1 MSILLAQ
8 NPRPLKAALLLGGAL
23 TALLIHAPAQAQ
35 TWQGG
40 DNQWS
45 NPSNWSGGAVPG
57 SLPFT
62 FITGPVATPVIDAET
77 AATNI
82 LFVGSLGTADLTIR
96 NGGLLTSSSVVVG
109 NSTNNAALPGIANE
123 TGTVTVTGDGSK
135 WTADS
140 ITLGLYGH
148 GVLNVVAGGEVVSDQ
163 TVALGA
169 TALSQG
175 TLNVSGADSRFEVT
189 SHGLLIGADGKG
201 VFTLSDG
208 AKAYSTSGALGV
220 NATARG
226 EATIE
231 GLGTLW
237 QITGSS
243 LNVGGRG
250 SGALVVKDGARI
262 DVIGAANRF
271 TLANYVGSV
280 GTASITGG
288 AAVTV
293 DYQSY
298 IGDGGSGSL
307 TLASGGQ
314 LKATTIALGVQST
327 AEGTLVLDGAGTS
340 AHATSSLHIGYLGK
354 GEATVSNGATLRA
367 DNAVNGITLGFEA
380 GSKGTLNIGSAA
392 GEAATGAGIVASPW
406 IRFRNGEGRLVLNH
420 NTANYVLASQLIS
433 AGSDVGA
440 VDILAGDTTFSGDS
454 SGFTGVTSII
464 GGALRLTGA
473 LNGTV
478 RVFEQGTLQVGN
490 GVVDGQLLAD
500 VVNDGVVIFDQS
512 GDYDYTGA
520 LSGGGG
526 LIKRGAGTLLLSG
539 DYSYTGTTTVDGGSV
554 KLTSQLN
561 AQTDLEIN
569 NGVFDLSDRTQQVS
583 GLSGAGGFLELGD
596 DGDLTVVQTQNA
608 VFGGGLR
615 GDGVFTKAGAGALNL
630 TGTSSFTGLVNVN
643 AGRLALNGVLP
654 GQISVNSGGVLGGVG
669 TAGRI
674 LVRNGG
680 TLAPGNSIG
689 TLRVN
694 TGVVFEAGSIYAVE
708 VNAAGQSDR
717 LDAAGQALLQGG
729 TVQVLAESGNY
740 GPQTRYV
747 ILSAAGG
754 VQGQFAGVTSNFA
767 YLDPRLIYSANQVEL
782 ALTRNDVALPDV
794 AQTRNQRATGAAIA
808 DAFTNTSDV
817 YFNLVGLS
825 ADGARKAF
833 DSLSGEAHPSSLSA
847 AVQHGDNLRRNLI
860 ERLDLPAA
868 EGTTIWAEGIGE
880 RTELDAASGA
890 AGVDGRN
897 AAGFRMGLETQVGG
911 VRLGLAAGYGDAEL
925 EIRDRSSRAD
935 LEMIHLAAYAGARA
949 GVFNLR
955 GGITYSDLDFSTR
968 RTAQVGA
975 LSQELTAEY
984 GGQSWQAFGEA
995 GYDVVIDGATVE
1007 PFIGF
1012 NGLWLGNDAFQ
1023 ERGGDMALA
1032 GADQTR
1038 ERVWSTVGVKTR
1050 HHFEMGAPVT
1060 LNVKAG
1066 WQHALSERT
1075 VESDLAFADGEAFTI
1090 HGAPLAKDA
1099 ALVDVRLEWRL
1110 SERMALGLGYNGTFA
1125 DQGQAQAA
1133 RVMFSSQF

>member
-1 MSILLAQ
+1 MSILLTH
-8 NPRPLKAALLLGGAL
+8 NPKPLKAALLLGGAL
-23 TALLIHAPAQAQ
+23 TALLIHSPAQAQ

-40 DNQWS
+40 NPQWN
-45 NPSNWSGGAVPG
+45 NPGNWSGGAVPG
-57 SLPFT
+57 SQPFT
-62 FITGPVATPVIDAET
+62 FITAPAAAPVIDSET
-77 AATNI
+77 AVTNT

-96 NGGLLTSSSVVVG
+96 NGGILTSADAIVG
-109 NSTNNAALPGIANE
+109 NSTNNAALPGIADE
-123 TGTVTVTGDGSK
+123 SGTVTVTGDGSK
-135 WTADS
+135 WTAGS
-140 ITLGLYGH
+140 ITLGLNGN
-148 GVLNVVAGGEVVSDQ
+148 GVLNVVAGGEVLSNQ
-163 TVALGA
+163 TISVGA
-169 TALSQG
+169 IALSQG
-175 TLNVSGADSRFEVT
+175 TLNVSGPNSRLEVT
-189 SHGLLIGADGKG
+189 SQGLQIGGNGKG
-201 VFTLSDG
+201 VFTLSGG
-208 AKAYSTSGALGV
+208 AKAYSRSGSLGV
-220 NATARG
+220 NETARG
-226 EATIE
+226 KATIE

-243 LNVGGRG
+243 LNVGARG
-250 SGALVVKDGARI
+250 SGELIVKDGARI
-262 DVIGAANRF
+262 DVIGSTNRF
-271 TLANYVGSV
+271 TLASYVGSV
-280 GTASITGG
+280 GVASITQG

-293 DYQSY
+293 NYQSY
-298 IGDGGSGSL
+298 IGDGGAGTV

-327 AEGTLVLDGAGTS
+327 AEGTLMLDGAGTS

-367 DNAVNGITLGFEA
+367 DNAVNGITLGFET

-392 GEAATGAGIVASPW
+392 GAPATGAGIVTTPW

-420 NTANYVLASQLIS
+420 NTADYVLTSQLIS

-454 SGFTGVTSII
+454 SGFTGVTSIS
-464 GGALRLTGA
+464 GGVLRLTGA

-478 RVFEQGTLQVGN
+478 QVHEQGTLQVGN
-490 GVVDGQLLAD
+490 GVVDGHLLAD
-500 VVNDGVVIFDQS
+500 MVNDGVLIFDQS

-526 LIKRGAGTLLLSG
+526 LIKRGGGTLLLSG
-539 DYSYTGTTTVDGGSV
+539 DYNYTGTTTVAGGSV
-554 KLTSQLN
+554 KLASQLN
-561 AQTDLEIN
+561 SHTDLEIDD
-569 NGVFDLSDRTQQVS
+569 GVFDLSDRTQQVA
-583 GLSGAGGFLELGD
+583 GLSGDGGFLELGD
-596 DGDLTVVQTQNA
+596 HGDLTVVQTQNA
-608 VFGGGLR
+608 IFGGGLR
-615 GDGVFTKAGAGALNL
+615 GAGVLTKAGAGALNL
-630 TGTSSFTGLVNVN
+630 TGTSNFTGLVNVD

-654 GQISVNSGGVLGGVG
+654 GQISVNSGGVLGG
-669 TAGRI
+669 AGKAGQI

-694 TGVVFEAGSIYAVE
+694 SGVVFEAGSVYAVE
-708 VNAAGQSDR
+708 VNAAGQADQ

-729 TVQVLAESGNY
+729 VVQVLAESGNY
-740 GPQTRYV
+740 GPQTRYT

-767 YLDPRLIYSANQVEL
+767 YLDPRLIYSANQVQL
-782 ALTRNDVALPDV
+782 ALTRNDVALAEV
-794 AQTRNQRATGAAIA
+794 AQTRNQRATGAAIS
-808 DAFTNTSDV
+808 DAFTKTSDV

-868 EGTTIWAEGIGE
+868 EGVVMWAEGIGA

-890 AGVDGRN
+890 AGVRGRN
-897 AAGFRMGLETQVGG
+897 ADGFRMGLETQVGG
-911 VRLGLAAGYGDAEL
+911 VRLGVAAGYSDADL
-925 EIRDRSSRAD
+925 EIQDRSSRTD
-935 LEMIHLAAYAGARA
+935 LEMIHLAAYAGART

-1007 PFIGF
+1007 PFVGL

-1023 ERGGDMALA
+1023 ERGGDMALT

-1038 ERVWSTVGVKTR
+1038 ERYWSTVGVKTR
-1050 HHFEMGAPVT
+1050 RHFEIGAPVT

-1066 WQHALSERT
+1066 WQHALGERT
-1075 VESDLAFADGEAFTI
+1075 VESVLAFADGEAFTI
-1090 HGAPLAKDA
+1090 RGAPLSKDA
-1099 ALVDVRLEWRL
+1099 ALVDALLEWRP

-1133 RVMFSSQF
+1133 RVMFSFQF